1 MASFIDEAT
10 IEVNGGNGGDGIV
23 SFRHEKYIPKGGP
36 DGGDGGRGGSVYF
49 EADPN
54 ISTLYDFRFKKKF
67 QAPNGQK
74 GSKSN
79 QHGKSGQD
87 IVIKVPVGT
96 LVISENGPHKQL
108 DLETAG
114 QTVLVAQG
122 GKGGKGNARFATSTQ
137 RRPTKS
143 TPGEPGE
150 HLQLKLELKLLADIG
165 LVGLPN
171 AGKST
176 LLADLTSAKPK
187 IGNYPFTT
195 LHPNLGVAH
204 FHGREIVIADIPG
217 LIEGASQGKGLGDQF
232 LRHIERTKV
241 LLHVISLDPQ
251 EGDAWS
257 RFQTIEQELRAFNP
271 SLAIKPTI
279 IILSKTDLVDSS
291 VAQNAIQAF
300 SGKGYQVIARD
311 LLSEVNTHDIL
322 QQTVAVIDREKQN
335 QPENEPS
342 DSVPTYTLE
351 NMPQKFAKRRGA

>member
-10 IEVNGGNGGDGIV
+10 IEVSGGNGGDGIV

-36 DGGDGGRGGSVYF
+36 DGGDGGRGGAVYF
-49 EADPN
+49 VADPN
-54 ISTLYDFRFKKKF
+54 VSTLYDFRFKKKF
-67 QAPNGQK
+67 QAPNGER

-79 QHGKSGQD
+79 QHGKSGED
-87 IVIKVPVGT
+87 ITIKVPVGT
-96 LVISENGPHKQL
+96 LINSESGLRKHF
-108 DLETAG
+108 DLESAG
-114 QTVLVAQG
+114 QTVLVAPG
-122 GKGGKGNARFATSTQ
+122 GKGGRGNARFATSTQ

-232 LRHIERTKV
+232 LRHVERTKV

-251 EGDAWS
+251 EGDVWP
-257 RFQTIEQELRAFNP
+257 RFQTIEQELKAFNV
-271 SLAIKPTI
+271 SLTTKPTL
-279 IILSKTDLVDSS
+279 IILSKTDLVDKDTVQQS
-291 VAQNAIQAF
+291 VELF
-300 SGKGYQVIARD
+300 SKKGYEVIASD
-311 LLSEVNTHDIL
+311 LLSEESTQYIL
-322 QQTVAVIDREKQN
+322 QQAIAVIDSQKQN
-335 QPENEPS
+335 SSISKEE
-342 DSVPTYTLE
+342 DAVPTYTLE
-351 NMPQKFAKRRGA
+351 NMPQRFAKHRQA

>member
-10 IEVNGGNGGDGIV
+10 IEINGGNGGDGIV

-49 EADPN
+49 MADPN
-54 ISTLYDFRFKKKF
+54 VSTLYDFRFKKKF
-67 QAPNGQK
+67 QAPNGER

-79 QHGKSGQD
+79 KHGKSGD
-87 IVIKVPVGT
+87 DLTVKVPVGT
-96 LVISENGPHKQL
+96 LIVTENNPLKQF
-108 DLETAG
+108 DLGSAG
-114 QTVLVAQG
+114 QTVMVAQG

-143 TPGEPGE
+143 TPGEQGE
-150 HLQLKLELKLLADIG
+150 HLIVKLELKLLADIG

-195 LHPNLGVAH
+195 IQPNLGVAH
-204 FHGREIVIADIPG
+204 FHDREVVIADIPG

-241 LLHVISLDPQ
+241 LLHVISLDPKD
-251 EGDAWS
+251 GDVWS
-257 RFQTIEQELRAFNP
+257 RFQTIVQELKAFNP
-271 SLAIKPTI
+271 DLSTKPTI
-279 IILSKTDLVDSS
+279 IILSKTDLTDQEIIEATVK
-291 VAQNAIQAF
+291 VF
-300 SGKGYQVIARD
+300 SDKGYQVIPRD
-311 LLSEVNTHDIL
+311 LLSEENTHYVL
-322 QQTVAVIDREKQN
+322 QQAIAVIDHEKQN
-335 QPENEPS
+335 QPTGEIVAP
-342 DSVPTYTLE
+342 VPTYTLE
-351 NMPQKFAKRRGA
+351 NMPHKFAKRRGA